1 MAKSNRSG
9 QARVLSPSQLKELWA
24 EMDQP
29 YCLITQIAYF
39 TAARIGEVVSLERQD
54 LRGDRIVYRA
64 SKTKTGITKE
74 ASITP
79 HLSAILSEAAL
90 PINGF
95 LFPSSGKSGHV
106 TTRAV
111 DKHLRRAAEMIGVEG
126 VSLHSFRR
134 SQATHLHQAGVPL
147 RAIQRITGHTSLSAL
162 ERYLDVGI
170 KEAFDSQSAVMARL
184 FVRST

>member
-9 QARVLSPSQLKELWA
+9 QATVLSPGQLKELWA

-39 TAARIGEVVSLERQD
+39 TAARIGEVVSLERKD

-64 SKTKTGITKE
+64 SKTKTGVTKE
-74 ASITP
+74 SSITP
-79 HLSAILSEAAL
+79 QLAAILNETTL
-90 PINGF
+90 PDGRY
-95 LFPSSGKSGHV
+95 LFPSSGKSGHI

-147 RAIQRITGHTSLSAL
+147 RAIQRITGHASLSAL
-162 ERYLDVGI
+162 ERYLDIGSQ
-170 KEAFDSQSAVMARL
+170 EAFDSQSAVMASL
-184 FVRST
+184 FA